1 MSLTV
6 RGVEMHY
13 YAICH
18 RKLWL
23 FHRGLGLE
31 NDGHDR
37 VIAGKILHDRAYP
50 GASRE
55 LQIDEYVK
63 IDREEGEYLR
73 EIKLTGKMKRADRL
87 QMLYYLYILKEKGV
101 IKKGLLSYTKEK
113 KTEEVILD
121 EQGERKVKEA
131 LLEINKIVKGS
142 IPAFKRLPYCG
153 KCAYKDFCLAG
164 EVDEDGT

>member
-1 MSLTV
+1 MNKAV

-37 VIAGKILHDRAYP
+37 VMEGKILHDRAYP
-50 GASRE
+50 GAERDV
-55 LQIDEYVK
+55 QIDDNVL
-63 IDREEGEYLR
+63 IDREEGEYIR
-73 EIKLTGKMKRADRL
+73 EIKLTSKMKHADRL
-87 QMLYYLYILKEKGV
+87 QMLYYLYILKNKGV

-113 KTEEVILD
+113 RTEEVILD
-121 EQGERKVKEA
+121 EEGERKVKQA
-131 LLEINKIVKGS
+131 LRDIDRIVAGP
-142 IPAFKRLPYCG
+142 IPVYKKLPYCG

-164 EVDEDGT
+164 EVDETET